1 MNECIIL
8 AGGFG
13 TRLAHLIPEL
23 PKCLAPVGERPF
35 LHALLHYLQLQNI
48 NHYVFSLGY
57 KSDLVIDYVR
67 RNFEDLKC
75 SFVVEEQALGTGG
88 AIQKAIQQ
96 CRSDHVF
103 VINADTFYPVELN
116 PLYQFHTAKNANISL
131 TLKPM
136 IFPHRYG
143 TVEIDI
149 HQKVSRFHEKNEIN
163 YGLINGGIYLI
174 SKSWF
179 LSLSLPEVFSFE
191 KDLLEKENYQQA
203 LFAQVNDLPFIDIGV
218 PDDYARAE
226 EFLSKNLNYK
236 PQIKNLFL
244 DRDGVIN
251 VLRPNDYVKNFEE
264 FRFRDEVLEEL
275 HLIAPGFE
283 KIFVVTNQA
292 GIGKGLMTEVDL
304 QNIHDVME
312 EILEFF
318 GVRFAR
324 IYHCPHTKELDC
336 ICRKPK
342 AGMLDQAKMDFPDML
357 FAESLIIGDS
367 NTDMLMGRSR
377 GMKTV
382 ALGSN
387 FSDEQGNPTQDHVV
401 ESLKE
406 FRENILAQFVK

>member
-1 MNECIIL
+1 MKECIIL

-35 LHALLHYLQLQNI
+35 LHALLLYLKSQNI
-48 NHYVFSLGY
+48 NHFVFSLGY
-57 KSDLVIDYVR
+57 KSELVIEYVR
-67 RNFEDLKC
+67 QNFSDIKF
-75 SFVVEEQALGTGG
+75 SFVVEEQPLGTGG

-96 CRSDHVF
+96 CQSDHIF
-103 VINADTFYPVELN
+103 VINADTYYPVDLHSLHE
-116 PLYQFHTAKNANISL
+116 FHTYKNANISL

-136 IFPHRYG
+136 VFPHRYG

-149 HQKVSRFHEKNEIN
+149 HQKVTQFHEKNEIN

-179 LSLSLPEVFSFE
+179 LSLDLPEVFSFE
-191 KDLLEKENYQQA
+191 KDVLENDKYKHA

-218 PDDYARAE
+218 PEDYARAE
-226 EFLSKNLNYK
+226 EFLLENQDYK

-251 VLRPNDYVKNFEE
+251 ELRPNDYVKKFEE
-264 FRFRDEVLEEL
+264 FMFRSEVLEEL
-275 HLIAPGFE
+275 HLMAPSFE

-292 GIGKGLMTEVDL
+292 GIGKALMTEADL
-304 QNIHDVME
+304 QNIHDMME
-312 EILEFF
+312 EFLEFF
-318 GVRFAR
+318 GVRFAG
-324 IYHCPHTKELDC
+324 IYFCPHTKESNC
-336 ICRKPK
+336 NCRKPK
-342 AGMLDQAKMDFPDML
+342 AGMLDQAKMDFPEML
-357 FAESLIIGDS
+357 FAESVIIGDS

-387 FSDEQGNPTQDHVV
+387 FRDEQGNPIQDHVV
-401 ESLKE
+401 DSLKE
-406 FRENILAQFVK
+406 FRENIIPQFQP